1 MKYDAENPGLGQE
14 QEKYDIIIYYLNKLF
29 DFIFLLMAGFLP
41 DIQSGSFLLPPV
53 CDIVSDCTL
62 SLAVEETCFLVCDWL
77 LEPALDDFCNAY
89 FEWLLD

>member
-41 DIQSGSFLLPPV
+41 DIQSGSFLSILK
-53 CDIVSDCTL
+53 DRIFQDL
-62 SLAVEETCFLVCDWL
+62 MGGGL
-77 LEPALDDFCNAY
+77 L
-89 FEWLLD
+89 